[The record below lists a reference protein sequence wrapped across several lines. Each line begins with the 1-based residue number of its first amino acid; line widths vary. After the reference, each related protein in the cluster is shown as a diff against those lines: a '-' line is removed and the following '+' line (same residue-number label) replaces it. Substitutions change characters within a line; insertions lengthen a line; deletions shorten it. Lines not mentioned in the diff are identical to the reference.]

1 MIGLRAILRL
11 ARARDGNSAIEFAI
25 VAPVF
30 LLLMLGTMEFAR
42 LFWTQST
49 LQQAV
54 QAAARC
60 ASVNTTTC
68 DNAAD
73 TQTYAANQMFGLNVS
88 SSVFTATTANCGSV
102 TGNKVSGSLQFNFIA
117 KGLFPSSWLPPPTLT
132 ATSCFPLNQN

>member
-1 MIGLRAILRL
+1 VIRLRAILRF

-30 LLLMLGTMEFAR
+30 LALMLGTMEFAR

-68 DNAAD
+68 DNATD
-73 TQTYAANQMFGLNVS
+73 TATYAANQMYGLSIS
-88 SSVFTATTANCGSV
+88 SSVFTATLNTTCGSN
-102 TGNKVSGSLQFNFIA
+102 TGNKVSASLAFTFIA
-117 KGLFPSSWLPPPTLT
+117 KGLIPSGWNPTLT
-132 ATSCFPLNQN
+132 ASSCFPLNQN